1 MFHVSPSLQNQIKK
15 RVSSLERQLAE
26 ERLKVATAQKKLQL
40 VATEQQS
47 ISLSDD
53 SKLHL
58 REKELLQEE
67 VRKQQVYKILSRSR
81 TSILGHVVAVHDKR
95 RLDTTNGGTN
105 RLNC

>member
-1 MFHVSPSLQNQIKK
+1 MFHVLPSLQNQIKK

-67 VRKQQVYKILSRSR
+67 VRKQQFYK
-81 TSILGHVVAVHDKR
+81 
-95 RLDTTNGGTN
+95 DTITVSN
-105 RLNC
+105 